1 MLDLTNKNMKEL
13 REIAKQIGL
22 PGVKAE
28 SMEALRARI
37 VITMEPGVLDALYVD
52 KLDPVNAD
60 PVQLKKKEKPVEV
73 MLTPEQV
80 IAALEPFKA
89 KLKLAFYDEDGQP
102 SITNATT
109 WHVKN
114 GPAEDS
120 GSLSVPLKWIKFKAS
135 EIAKARFPAVIRDEF
150 EKVRNIP
157 VLA

>member
-13 REIAKQIGL
+13 REIAKNLGL

-37 VITMEPGVLDALYVD
+37 VITMEPGVLDALNVD
-52 KLDPVNAD
+52 RLYDPVE
-60 PVQLKKKEKPVEV
+60 LKRKQQPVEV

-80 IAALEPFKA
+80 MAALEPFKS
-89 KLKLAFYDEDGQP
+89 KIKLAFYDDEGNA
-102 SITNATT
+102 SITNATS
-109 WHVKN
+109 WCIKN

-120 GSLSVPLKWIKFKAS
+120 GSLSVPLKWIKFKAQ
-135 EIAKARFPAVIRDEF
+135 EIAAARFPAVINGEF
-150 EKVRNIP
+150 DQVRNIP